1 MKRIPQMAPWYG
13 DEERQAVAAYM
24 ASGGWLMEFTQTR
37 AFEEMIA
44 QYVGCR
50 HAVVVSNGTV
60 SLVIA
65 LLALDIGQGD
75 EVLVPDFTF
84 IASANAVVLAG
95 ARPVLVDVDARTLC
109 LDLERAEAALTSR
122 TKAMVYVPLN
132 GRSGNM
138 HDVVGF
144 CRAHDL
150 LFVEDAAQALGSRFH
165 GQHLGTFGNV
175 GSLSFSVPKV
185 ITTGQGGALLLN
197 DDALYTRVTL
207 IKDFGRPRPGV
218 DDHQIVGYNF
228 KFTDLQAV
236 VGIEQMKKLPW
247 RVERKK
253 AMYRLYR
260 EHLESVREVEFID
273 TDLAGTAPYL
283 IDVLIPAESREG
295 LMVFLA
301 DRGIGTRPFCPA
313 IHTQPPYAHVRGDF
327 PVAEEIARRGLWLPS
342 SSSLTDSEITYV
354 CEQVYEYFR
363 GRAGMAVSGHEM
375 KKMAL
380 PNEERTRG

>member
-1 MKRIPQMAPWYG
+1 MAPWYG

-24 ASGGWLMEFTQTR
+24 ASGGWLTEFTQTR
-37 AFEEMIA
+37 AFEEMIE

-75 EVLVPDFTF
+75 EVLVPDCTF
-84 IASANAVVLAG
+84 IASANAVLLAG
-95 ARPVLVDVDARTLC
+95 ATPVLVDVDRRTLC
-109 LDLERAEAALTSR
+109 VDLERAEEALTSR
-122 TKAMVYVPLN
+122 TKAMVFVPLN

-150 LFVEDAAQALGSRFH
+150 RLVEDAAQALGSRFA
-165 GQHLGTFGNV
+165 GQPLGTFGDV

-197 DDALYTRVTL
+197 DDALHTRVTR

-218 DDHQIVGYNF
+218 DDHRIVGYNF

-260 EHLESVREVEFID
+260 ERLERIPGVEFID
-273 TDLAGTAPYL
+273 TDLTATSPYL
-283 IDVLIPAESREG
+283 IDVLVPLESREG
-295 LMVFLA
+295 LVAFLA
-301 DRGIGTRPFCPA
+301 DRGIGTRHFCPA
-313 IHTQPPYAHVRGDF
+313 IHTQPPYSHVRGDF
-327 PVAEEIARRGLWLPS
+327 PVAEAVARRGLWLPS
-342 SSSLTDSEITYV
+342 SSSLTDREITYV
-354 CEQVYEYFR
+354 CEQIEEYFR
-363 GRAGMAVSGHEM
+363 GQAGMIVSGHET
-375 KKMAL
+375 KSMAL
-380 PNEERTRG
+380 LNEERTRV